1 MTAEAVT
8 IGTWGVLLIVLAMV
22 LAFLMSLRA
31 HPEDRRGPRA
41 GLANLLLSSE
51 PLQRARIWRFL
62 FMASNHA
69 FGLLALN
76 YGAQHGVLDAQAC
89 QVLTVVAVGVIG
101 AIYLALRS
109 GWNRRFA
116 DPALMAL
123 QLWASIV
130 LLGWGYLIGGPGR
143 PVALILLFVSLM
155 FALLTVTF
163 RQMTQASA
171 LAVLVFGA
179 AALGVVGQEH
189 DQPLVVELQVLYF
202 CVLLIILSSACV
214 LVRQLALLRERAA
227 HARHD
232 LAEAMAK
239 LHGQVIRDEL
249 TGLFNRRHMH
259 KLLRIEQN
267 RADRS
272 GLPWCVAMIDLDLFK
287 RVNDEHG
294 HPVGDEVLRSTAQ
307 VLSGGLRGSDQVA
320 RWGGEEFLVMFPETD
335 SEDACQVLDRIG
347 QALART
353 QVSPTVPDLRVTFS
367 AGVTRHLA
375 DEPLAHTI
383 DRADHALY
391 RAKASGRN
399 RTECLSGP
407 V

>member
-1 MTAEAVT
+1 MPDQASVLS
-8 IGTWGVLLIVLAMV
+8 WGVGFIVFAMV
-22 LAFLMSLRA
+22 LAFLLSLRTR
-31 HPEDRRGPRA
+31 PDSGRGARA
-41 GLANLLLSSE
+41 GLGNLLLSSDT
-51 PLQRARIWRFL
+51 LQRARIWRFL
-62 FMASNHA
+62 FSASNHG

-76 YGAQHGVLDAQAC
+76 YGSHRGVIDSQAS
-89 QVLTVVAVGVIG
+89 QVLTWTALVAMGCV
-101 AIYLALRS
+101 YLVLRT
-109 GWNRRFA
+109 GWNRRLS
-116 DPALMAL
+116 DPAMVEPQMWLG
-123 QLWASIV
+123 IV

-143 PVALILLFVSLM
+143 PVALLLLFLTLM

-163 RQMTQASA
+163 RQMTRASA

-179 AALGVVGQEH
+179 ASLGVVGQ
-189 DQPLVVELQVLYF
+189 DGSQPLVVELQVLYF

-232 LAEAMAK
+232 LAEAMAR

-287 RVNDEHG
+287 KVNDEHG
-294 HPVGDEVLRSTAQ
+294 HAVGDEVLRSTAQ
-307 VLSGGLRGSDQVA
+307 VLSGGLRGADQVA
-320 RWGGEEFLVMFPETD
+320 RWGGEEFLVLFPETD
-335 SEDACQVLDRIG
+335 SDDALQVLQRIG

-353 QVSPTVPDLRVTFS
+353 PVSQTVPDLRVTFS
-367 AGVTRHLA
+367 AGVAPHLD
-375 DEPLAHTI
+375 DEPIAHTV

-399 RTECLSGP
+399 CTECLNSP
-407 V
+407 L